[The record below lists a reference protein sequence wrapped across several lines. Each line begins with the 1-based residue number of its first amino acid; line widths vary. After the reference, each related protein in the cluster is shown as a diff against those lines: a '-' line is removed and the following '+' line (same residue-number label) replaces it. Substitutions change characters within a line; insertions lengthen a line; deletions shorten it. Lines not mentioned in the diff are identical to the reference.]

1 MMSKKQHHASSL
13 DHRVKGEGT
22 FEEAQALA
30 IKKAVVWLLSDAMVA
45 RSMTKTQL
53 ATALKTS
60 RSQVDRLLDPNRD
73 VTLATLHRAAA
84 LVGRK
89 VQIELV

>member
-1 MMSKKQHHASSL
+1 MRKRHQASSL
-13 DHRVKGEGT
+13 GDLLNGEAI
-22 FEEAQALA
+22 FEEIQALA
-30 IKKAVVWLLSDAMVA
+30 VKEVVVLQLTEAMEA

-73 VTLATLHRAAA
+73 VTLATLLRAAA

>member
-1 MMSKKQHHASSL
+1 MSKKQHHESNL
-13 DHRVKGEGT
+13 DDHLKEEGI
-22 FEEAQALA
+22 FEETQALA
-30 IKKAVVWLLSDAMVA
+30 AKEVVVWQLTEAMEA
-45 RSMTKTQL
+45 RSMTKTQS
-53 ATALKTS
+53 ATTLKTS

-73 VTLATLHRAAA
+73 VTLATLQRAAA